1 MLRNYFKI
9 AFRNLRRN
17 PVFTGIN
24 VVGLAVGLASCL
36 LLYIYISHELS
47 YDNFH
52 PNADRIVRVVM
63 EYSMEGQV
71 NRVQQTGTK
80 VAPEFSRRFPEVEM
94 GVRLENRPAVVSYA
108 DRKFLEKRMV
118 YADSTL
124 FAIFSFPLK
133 VGNPKTALAGPNKTV
148 LSESMARKYFGN
160 QNPVGKTVRI
170 NTGWGDQDYTVTGI
184 VGDSPANSQIKYDV
198 LASFSTLS
206 ASKTEQWFSANYA
219 TYLLLRKPE
228 SIASLQVKI
237 PGFMKTQFGPG
248 QMSAGNY
255 LTYLLEPLRSVHLY
269 SETEGSF
276 EPNGDR
282 LYIYIFGSVAVL
294 ILIIACV
301 NYINLATSRAV
312 ERAQEVGVRKV
323 MGALRRQLFG
333 QFMGESV
340 LVTFTALA
348 LSLLMVYLT
357 LPLFNELSDRQ
368 FSFEMLT
375 QPDHLLG
382 LLAMGLLVSLVA
394 GGYPALVLARFE
406 PVRALTGHLKAAG
419 AGQFRRALIVFQF
432 AVTAFLIVCTLLV
445 RNQLAFIQ
453 DKKLG
458 YDKEHVL
465 VLPADGQ
472 VNEKIR
478 ALKSE
483 FKQHADVQQVARA
496 YESPTFIEGGYSM
509 RRSDKAE
516 NQYKSVT
523 ALPVDAD
530 FVKTMNLRI
539 VAGRDLTAG
548 DLERATVPG
557 SDSLRH
563 FHFILN
569 ESAVKELGWKSPR
582 EAIGQ
587 KMDMGNGQPGVVGAV
602 VEDFHF
608 ASMKQK
614 ITPLV
619 LFPEDG
625 GNVVLVKLSGSRLPH
640 TLQFLEQKWKTIVP
654 SLPFA
659 YEFLDEEFNR
669 LYSLETRTGQIFSVF
684 AFLSILLACLGLF
697 GLSAYTTAQR
707 TKEIGVRKVLGASVS
722 NIVLL
727 LSKDFLKLVLIA
739 IVLASPVAWW
749 AMNRW
754 LEGFAYRIDVAWWVF
769 LVAALLAVG
778 IAFLT
783 VSFQSVKAALMNP
796 VKSLKTE

>member
-80 VAPEFSRRFPEVEM
+80 VAPEFSRRFPEVEL

-108 DRKFLEKRMV
+108 DRKFLEKRVV

-148 LSESMARKYFGN
+148 LSESTARKYFGN

-206 ASKTEQWFSANYA
+206 ASKIEQWFSANYA

-269 SETEGSF
+269 SDTEGSF

-368 FSFEMLT
+368 FSFEMLM
-375 QPDHLLG
+375 QPGHLLG
-382 LLAMGLLVSLVA
+382 LLGIGLLVSLVA

-406 PVRALTGHLKAAG
+406 PVRALTGHLKVAG

-523 ALPVDAD
+523 ALPVDED
-530 FVKTMNLRI
+530 FAKTMNLRI

-587 KMDMGNGQPGVVGAV
+587 KMDMGNGRPGVVGAV